1 MLMQD
6 EYEKQRRIQEN
17 QGCRQRMV
25 RKVSRLR
32 VQKTKKTRNPGK
44 SVQKSSPGGAP
55 KHQTQDEEETAIRKI
70 SRYFGLQGNIR
81 QANNKIEV
89 QIRLRIPL
97 WMKLWETNNKEKK
110 PTMQRT
116 KKEKKKREQKKKINN
131 HKNKKILRT
140 TSNNRQ
146 ANNKIEV
153 QNRLWIPL

>member
-55 KHQTQDEEETAIRKI
+55 KHQTQDEEEKFTGNSQEILGKPPGYSQRIQDRSANQTA
-70 SRYFGLQGNIR
+70 N
-81 QANNKIEV
+81 
-89 QIRLRIPL
+89 PL
-97 WMKLWETNNKEKK
+97 VNE
-110 PTMQRT
+110 
-116 KKEKKKREQKKKINN
+116 
-131 HKNKKILRT
+131 
-140 TSNNRQ
+140 
-146 ANNKIEV
+146 A
-153 QNRLWIPL
+153 

>member
-55 KHQTQDEEETAIRKI
+55 KHQTQDEEEKFTGNSQEILGKPPGYSQRIQDRSANQTANPLVNEALR
-70 SRYFGLQGNIR
+70 
-81 QANNKIEV
+81 NK
-89 QIRLRIPL
+89 Q
-97 WMKLWETNNKEKK
+97 
-110 PTMQRT
+110 QR
-116 KKEKKKREQKKKINN
+116 KKRTVDKK
-131 HKNKKILRT
+131 
-140 TSNNRQ
+140 
-146 ANNKIEV
+146 
-153 QNRLWIPL
+153 

>member
-55 KHQTQDEEETAIRKI
+55 KHQTQDEEEKFTGNSQEILGKPPGYSQRIQDRSANQTANPLVNEALRNKQQRKKT
-70 SRYFGLQGNIR
+70 YN
-81 QANNKIEV
+81 AKN
-89 QIRLRIPL
+89 
-97 WMKLWETNNKEKK
+97 
-110 PTMQRT
+110 
-116 KKEKKKREQKKKINN
+116 KKEKKKREQKKKINH

-153 QNRLWIPL
+153 QNRL

>member
-55 KHQTQDEEETAIRKI
+55 KHQTQDEEEKFTGNSQEILGKPPGYSQRIQDRSANQTANPLVNEALRDKQQRKKT
-70 SRYFGLQGNIR
+70 YN
-81 QANNKIEV
+81 AKN
-89 QIRLRIPL
+89 
-97 WMKLWETNNKEKK
+97 
-110 PTMQRT
+110 
-116 KKEKKKREQKKKINN
+116 KKEKKKREQKKKINREWSE
-131 HKNKKILRT
+131 KCRD
-140 TSNNRQ
+140 
-146 ANNKIEV
+146 
-153 QNRLWIPL
+153 

>member
-32 VQKTKKTRNPGK
+32 LQKPQKTRNPGNNAL
-44 SVQKSSPGGAP
+44 SHLPRGGP

-70 SRYFGLQGNIR
+70 RRYFGLQGNIR

-97 WMKLWETNNKEKK
+97 VNEASRDKQ
-110 PTMQRT
+110 QR
-116 KKEKKKREQKKKINN
+116 KKEQSTR
-131 HKNKKILRT
+131 HKQD
-140 TSNNRQ
+140 RQ
-146 ANNKIEV
+146 ECFLKEDLV
-153 QNRLWIPL
+153 

>member
-1 MLMQD
+1 MQD

-55 KHQTQDEEETAIRKI
+55 KHQTQDEEEKFTGNSQEILGKPPGYSQRIQDRSANQTANPLVNEALRDKQQRK
-70 SRYFGLQGNIR
+70 
-81 QANNKIEV
+81 
-89 QIRLRIPL
+89 
-97 WMKLWETNNKEKK
+97 KK

-116 KKEKKKREQKKKINN
+116 KRKRKKESKKRRSTIIKIR
-131 HKNKKILRT
+131 KYFALQATTGRRT
-140 TSNNRQ
+140 TR
-146 ANNKIEV
+146 
-153 QNRLWIPL
+153 

>member
-55 KHQTQDEEETAIRKI
+55 KHQTQDEEEKFTGNSQEILGKPPGYSQRIQDRSANQTANPLVNEALRDKQQRKKT
-70 SRYFGLQGNIR
+70 YN
-81 QANNKIEV
+81 AKN
-89 QIRLRIPL
+89 
-97 WMKLWETNNKEKK
+97 
-110 PTMQRT
+110 

-153 QNRLWIPL
+153 QNRL